1 MGIHPLN
8 PGQTMNI
15 FQGDALT
22 QIQHKG
28 DRVETVDHLD
38 KGGDP
43 VDAYIVARVARDG
56 TISFD
61 W

>member
-1 MGIHPLN
+1 MDIRPIN

-28 DRVETVDHLD
+28 DRVEIVDHFD
-38 KGGDP
+38 KDPDP
-43 VDAYIVARVARDG
+43 VDAHIVTRVYRDG
-56 TISFD
+56 SISFD